1 MAEDRFV
8 PCVHEGR
15 SDPDTGRTLSGAG
28 LETEYEIY
36 RHSAELT
43 RGKTTILI
51 SHRFTTVRMA
61 DRMVV
66 MDKGRIIE
74 DGTHEALM
82 ALKGKYAEMFTTQA
96 ARYTDTRI
104 T

>member
-1 MAEDRFV
+1 
-8 PCVHEGR
+8 
-15 SDPDTGRTLSGAG
+15 
-28 LETEYEIY
+28 
-36 RHSAELT
+36 
-43 RGKTTILI
+43 
-51 SHRFTTVRMA
+51 MA